1 MYTFPGV
8 LITFFFLKHQ
18 NYLTG
23 CNFFFE
29 LIIILIVKGTKS
41 DIISKKKLN
50 YFSINY
56 ESLL

>member
-41 DIISKKKLN
+41 DICIKKKT
-50 YFSINY
+50 
-56 ESLL
+56 